1 LIPNTRSSP
10 RKRGPRCFAVS
21 ELVTFR
27 LAKFL
32 AAAKR
37 AWVPAFAG
45 MSGLILMACAHQAAS
60 LPARPVAAGPRIAI
74 EAQPVPQNRDGSE
87 THVVCPVRKPQDP
100 PCDNFAY
107 AGGLWLTSPD
117 TSRLHGMSD
126 LKVWPDGRLLAVGD
140 EGDLL
145 EARIVLGPDGR
156 LQGVRDAR
164 LTPLTGEDGQPL
176 QARGKEWSD
185 SEGIA
190 EFPNG
195 DRIVSLEEHDR
206 ILLYPR
212 GGGPPRLAPSPNVK
226 FPFNLGMEALAT
238 YPQAGADA
246 YLVGGEA
253 SGQLFV
259 CHLKGGCAPDHA
271 VPKKVE
277 YGLSAVAPISGGRLA
292 YLLRAYDPIR
302 GNRVILHI
310 SGPAGQ
316 RLGEW
321 KIEKPATVDNFE
333 GLAALPNKT
342 GGVRFYLISDDNFS
356 KSQRTLLLAFDWKP
370 ISGR

>member
-1 LIPNTRSSP
+1 LI
-10 RKRGPRCFAVS
+10 RGAAG
-21 ELVTFR
+21 L
-27 LAKFL
+27 L
-32 AAAKR
+32 AALAL
-37 AWVPAFAG
+37 G
-45 MSGLILMACAHQAAS
+45 ACAQQAAS
-60 LPARPVAAGPRIAI
+60 LPVHPVAAGPRITISA
-74 EAQPVPQNRDGSE
+74 EPVPQNRDGSE

-107 AGGLWLTSPD
+107 AGGLALTSPD
-117 TSRLHGMSD
+117 TSRLHGLSD

-156 LQGVRDAR
+156 LQGVTNAR
-164 LTPLTGEDGQPL
+164 LTSVIGEDGQPL
-176 QARGKEWSD
+176 STRGKEWSD

-190 EFPNG
+190 EFANG
-195 DRIVSLEEHDR
+195 DRLVSLEEHDR
-206 ILLYPR
+206 ILFYPH
-212 GGGPPRLAPSPNVK
+212 GGGRPRLAPAPNVK
-226 FPFNLGMEALAT
+226 FPFNLGMEALAA

-259 CHLKGGCAPDHA
+259 CHLKSSCAPYRA
-271 VPKKVE
+271 VPKRLE
-277 YGLSAVAPISGGRLA
+277 YGLSAVAPFSGGRLA
-292 YLLRAYDPIR
+292 YLLRAYDPLH
-302 GNRVILHI
+302 GNRVILRI
-310 SGPAGQ
+310 DGPAGQ

-333 GLAALPNKT
+333 GLAALPSKA
-342 GGVRFYLISDDNFS
+342 GVVRFYLISDDNFS
-356 KSQRTLLLAFDWKP
+356 TSQRTLLLAFDWKP